1 MDHNQSF
8 QPNWLQ
14 MTCFVWKPCS
24 DQHWQDKF
32 WFICLVNNH
41 LLYYWP
47 NSHYSIL
54 KICPKFQV
62 LSFQFSGVNELLDEH
77 WAKIENISTAIYKM
91 YQWKFLHSRILIYS
105 VWPWYC
111 TWAILQAKI
120 QFKVAR
126 YNLSAVFFSVW
137 IPTCAS
143 VVKESCSKL
152 GNMGSIL
159 AGCWHSLTTWAH
171 MF

>member
-1 MDHNQSF
+1 MRWQCAKAWNQCHSLPWFWMDHNQSF

-105 VWPWYC
+105 VWLKKNC
-111 TWAILQAKI
+111 HSQSATW
-120 QFKVAR
+120 
-126 YNLSAVFFSVW
+126 
-137 IPTCAS
+137 TT
-143 VVKESCSKL
+143 
-152 GNMGSIL
+152 
-159 AGCWHSLTTWAH
+159 SLTENDHLLYFWPTVH
-171 MF
+171 NLFSKTCPEFEDFTPH